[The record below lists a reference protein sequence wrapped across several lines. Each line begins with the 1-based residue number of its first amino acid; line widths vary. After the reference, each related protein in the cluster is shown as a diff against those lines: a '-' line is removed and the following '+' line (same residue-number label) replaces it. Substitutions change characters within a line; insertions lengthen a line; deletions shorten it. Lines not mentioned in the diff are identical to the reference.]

1 MTKLHLMTQGHPY
14 WEEAIS
20 LANRCSW
27 RAGPLLAEKMIRHTA
42 AYACHLGYERIY
54 IMSSEI
60 GLYEK
65 YRFVKLGG
73 FETIHGNMDQLFVIN
88 IGHPPLDS

>member
-1 MTKLHLMTQGHPY
+1 
-14 WEEAIS
+14 
-20 LANRCSW
+20 
-27 RAGPLLAEKMIRHTA
+27 
-42 AYACHLGYERIY
+42 
-54 IMSSEI
+54 MSSEI